1 MVVLQFKLNR
11 VEYGSRQQSSS
22 PGFVM
27 KNDTYKTAEVH
38 ICQSMC
44 SSVLCSTVTSYST
57 HHQSRKQKMGKNL
70 TNKQKLNN

>member
-22 PGFVM
+22 PAFVM
-27 KNDTYKTAEVH
+27 KNDTNKTAEVH
-38 ICQSMC
+38 ICQAMC
-44 SSVLCSTVTSYST
+44 SSVLCSTVSYST